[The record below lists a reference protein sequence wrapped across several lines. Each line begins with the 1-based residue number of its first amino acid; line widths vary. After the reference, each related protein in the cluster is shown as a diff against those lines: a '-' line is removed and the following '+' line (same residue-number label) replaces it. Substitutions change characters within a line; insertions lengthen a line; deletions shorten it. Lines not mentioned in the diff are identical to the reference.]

1 MVKAITQREW
11 QAEVLNSPIPV
22 LVDFWAVWCGPCR
35 LIAPIV
41 EELAR
46 QYEGKLKVYKVDVDQ
61 EQSLAMQYGI
71 MSIPTLLLFKNGQ
84 VVEQIV
90 GALPKSAIEQR
101 IAKHLGSLC
110 TPTHSSLSLVIVA
123 LHRTER
129 GRCRAILSRLPPAQ
143 LRHAPPTRSGALC

>member
-1 MVKAITQREW
+1 MAKAITQREW
-11 QAEVLNSPIPV
+11 QAEVLNSATPV

-35 LIAPIV
+35 LITPIV

-90 GALPKSAIEQR
+90 GALPKGAIEQR
-101 IAKHLGSLC
+101 IAKHL
-110 TPTHSSLSLVIVA
+110 
-123 LHRTER
+123 
-129 GRCRAILSRLPPAQ
+129 
-143 LRHAPPTRSGALC
+143 